1 MDGREQEYVLD
12 TNDYAIKEVNGMLSK
27 TFTRM
32 FTGLLLTAVVALLT
46 IKTGFIVNVIRYY
59 LILALLEIGLVI
71 AFSLGFRKMSPG
83 TVTALY
89 YGYAALN
96 GVTLS
101 TIFLVYNIGLIG
113 KSFIMTALLF
123 GALAYYGHTT
133 EKDLSKFGTIL
144 SIALIVGLVATII
157 NVFFLKSTMF
167 DIALDWIML
176 LIFSGLT
183 MYDMNR
189 MKAMSSAVEAD
200 GASADKIYVYCA
212 MQLYLDFINIFLR
225 LLRLLGRS
233 NRR

>member
-1 MDGREQEYVLD
+1 MDNEQENVIYSS
-12 TNDYAIKEVNGMLSK
+12 DYSIREVNGMLSK

-32 FTGLLLTAVVALLT
+32 FTGLLITAVAAILT
-46 IKTGFIVNVIRYY
+46 YRTSLINIVINFYWF
-59 LILALLEIGLVI
+59 LAIAEIALVI
-71 AFSLGFRKMSPG
+71 VFSLGFRKMSPG
-83 TVTALY
+83 TVTTLY
-89 YGYAALN
+89 YAYAALN

-113 KSFIMTALLF
+113 KSFLMTSLLF

-144 SIALIVGLVATII
+144 TVALLVGIIASII
-157 NVFFLKSTMF
+157 NLFLRSSMF
-167 DIALDWIML
+167 EFVLDWIML
-176 LIFSGLT
+176 LVFSGLT

-189 MKAMSSAVEAD
+189 MKAMGSLIETDSA
-200 GASADKIYVYCA
+200 STDKLYVYCA

-225 LLRLLGRS
+225 ILKLLGRS

>member
-1 MDGREQEYVLD
+1 MDNEQENVIYSS
-12 TNDYAIKEVNGMLSK
+12 DYSIREVNGMLSK

-32 FTGLLLTAVVALLT
+32 FTGLLITAVAAILTYRTSLINIVINFYWLLA
-46 IKTGFIVNVIRYY
+46 I
-59 LILALLEIGLVI
+59 AEIALVI
-71 AFSLGFRKMSPG
+71 VFSLGFRKMSPG
-83 TVTALY
+83 TVTMLY
-89 YGYAALN
+89 YAYAALN

-113 KSFIMTALLF
+113 KSFLMTSLLF

-144 SIALIVGLVATII
+144 TVALLVGIIASII
-157 NVFFLKSTMF
+157 NLFLRSSMF
-167 DIALDWIML
+167 EFVLDWIML

-189 MKAMSSAVEAD
+189 MKAMSSMVETD
-200 GASADKIYVYCA
+200 SATTDKIYVYCA

-225 LLRLLGRS
+225 ILKLLGRS